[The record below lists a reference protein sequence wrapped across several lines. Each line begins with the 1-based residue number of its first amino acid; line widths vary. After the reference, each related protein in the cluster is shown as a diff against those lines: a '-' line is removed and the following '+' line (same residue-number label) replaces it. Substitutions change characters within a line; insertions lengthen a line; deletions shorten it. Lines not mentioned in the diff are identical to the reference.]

1 MKTFEVASRNMPK
14 VKKKPSNQTTL
25 QFKQVLKPCS
35 KESYSAAQSSHQS
48 ATNVPDNKQII
59 FTSSI
64 TDAISET
71 SDSNDEKSFH
81 LTVQEAFAA
90 LPTRVRDKVMTEA
103 NSTSDLGG
111 PDQASMFLFEKKSHA
126 SLVQC
131 LENTGLVAMDIETA
145 VMLITDIV
153 SALSGR
159 Y

>member
-1 MKTFEVASRNMPK
+1 M
-14 VKKKPSNQTTL
+14 VKKKPALQTTL
-25 QFKQVLKPCS
+25 QFRQVLKPCS
-35 KESYSAAQSSHQS
+35 KGAHSTAQSSHQS
-48 ATNVPDNKQII
+48 ATNVPDNKQTI

-71 SDSNDEKSFH
+71 SDSNDEKPFH
-81 LTVQEAFAA
+81 LSVQEAFAA

-111 PDQASMFLFEKKSHA
+111 PDQAFMFLFEKKSHA
-126 SLVQC
+126 SLVQW
-131 LENTGLVAMDIETA
+131 LENTGVAAMDIETA

-153 SALSGR
+153 RALRGK